1 MHPLVSIVIPTHRP
15 KHFRTALMCAMSQTY
30 KNKEI
35 IVSDNSDGMEIA
47 NICAQH
53 EAVIYR
59 RNSNRK
65 PSSNIAQP
73 LLLAGGDYIKYL
85 FDDDLIYPNCIDSM
99 VGWLGQ
105 FSDANI
111 NSIGLVTSARHL
123 INDDSVCYAEVLEKE
138 IVNSSMIN
146 GEQVAKRILV
156 TQDNFVGEFSTVL
169 FKREFVDLVDPESI
183 YKVFGEDFSYGL
195 VDVPLYISILQR
207 ANMLYIPY
215 SLSAFRKHTAGGSN
229 VSENPGFHYVVS
241 DWFRLAN
248 AAYRNGYLS
257 KDEARVSVG
266 NYLNLAK
273 HFEDVFPEQLA
284 PWRMAA
290 MDFIEE
296 LDQS

>member
-1 MHPLVSIVIPTHRP
+1 
-15 KHFRTALMCAMSQTY
+15 MCAMSQTY
-30 KNKEI
+30 ENKEI

-47 NICAQH
+47 NICGQH

-59 RNSNRK
+59 RNSNGK

-73 LLLAGGDYIKYL
+73 LLLASGDYIKYL

-99 VGWLGQ
+99 IGWLNQ

-123 INDDSVCYAEVLEKE
+123 INDDSVCYAEVLERE
-138 IVNSSMIN
+138 IVNSSMVN

-183 YKVFGEDFSYGL
+183 FKVFGEDFSYGL

-229 VSENPGFHYVVS
+229 VGENPGFHYVVS
-241 DWFRLAN
+241 DWFRLAH

-266 NYLNLAK
+266 NYMNLAK

-284 PWRMAA
+284 PWQMAA
-290 MDFIEE
+290 MEFIEE